1 MNLEQ
6 MILQEHSKE
15 MSASI
20 DRLILENARFIN
32 RLDEGWHLVKISKLV
47 DNNHAIDINNWL
59 AENIDK
65 EEYQRDIRDFIFKR
79 EQDAMLFLLRWA

>member
-47 DNNHAIDINNWL
+47 DNNHAIDINYWL
-59 AENIDK
+59 ADNIK
-65 EEYQRDIRDFIFKR
+65 EDEYQRDVRDFIFLR